1 MTTRT
6 LCTGIPTTDAAP
18 LPTRQHLTWSSTIF
32 EPFFRRCVIR
42 PAKLDLH
49 DEEKRSPLTRD
60 DGLYALPSLDEGRA
74 LLSGYCST
82 SAFEDSHQTNGF
94 EITHPLLRILVT
106 LIPHVANN
114 MWYECCI
121 CFSLLQHQRS
131 SRTQYVSGG
140 TERQSP
146 AEWSQSPQRR
156 QFRPRGWYVR
166 H

>member
-6 LCTGIPTTDAAP
+6 LSSGIPTTEAAT
-18 LPTRQHLTWSSTIF
+18 LPPRQHLTCSSTIF

-49 DEEKRSPLTRD
+49 DEEKRSPLTRA

-121 CFSLLQHQRS
+121 CFSLLQHQGS
-131 SRTQYVSGG
+131 SRTQYVSGA
-140 TERQSP
+140 TERPSP
-146 AEWSQSPQRR
+146 PEGSQYPQRR
-156 QFRPRGWYVR
+156 QFSPRACNVR